1 VNEALTSSAPATED
15 RPAIDPATFAAL
27 VEMTGGEMDF
37 VDELVDTFLEDGA
50 AQVAALE
57 AAIAAG
63 GAPESLVR
71 PAHSLKSS
79 SLNVGA
85 LGLGELSRQ
94 LEEAARTGAV
104 ADAADRVA
112 AIAMAFDDVR
122 RELLDD
128 RARRTSD

>member
-1 VNEALTSSAPATED
+1 VTD
-15 RPAIDPATFAAL
+15 PAIDPAAFARL
-27 VEMTGGEMDF
+27 VEMTGGELDF
-37 VDELVDTFLEDGA
+37 VDELLDTYLEDGA
-50 AQVAALE
+50 AQVTALRAA
-57 AAIAAG
+57 AAAG
-63 GAPESLVR
+63 DNEGLLR

-104 ADAADRVA
+104 PHPAEWVERVA
-112 AIAMAFDDVR
+112 TGFDDVR
-122 RELLDD
+122 RELLDE